1 MNQKNISIFQIDKLR
16 YFSGASETAYFLYPS
31 TKGRTENYIQSL
43 NFDRT
48 SIYRPGVLI
57 VPEGRNEI
65 RAIEWILQRFLS
77 VFDLGPYFSI
87 PTTILAK
94 TMVKYALNDLAKI
107 EGERDE
113 LNKLVRIVENKEIY
127 DYAQ

>member
-1 MNQKNISIFQIDKLR
+1 M
-16 YFSGASETAYFLYPS
+16 
-31 TKGRTENYIQSL
+31 

-57 VPEGRNEI
+57 VPEGRDEV

-77 VFDLGPYFSI
+77 IFDFGPYFSI
-87 PTTILAK
+87 PTPTLAK
-94 TMVKYALNDLAKI
+94 TMVNYALNDLSTV
-107 EGERDE
+107 EGERDK
-113 LNKLVRIVENKEIY
+113 LNKLVRILENKEIS

>member
-1 MNQKNISIFQIDKLR
+1 M
-16 YFSGASETAYFLYPS
+16 
-31 TKGRTENYIQSL
+31 

-87 PTTILAK
+87 PTTTLAK

>member
-1 MNQKNISIFQIDKLR
+1 M
-16 YFSGASETAYFLYPS
+16 
-31 TKGRTENYIQSL
+31 

-57 VPEGRNEI
+57 VPEGRDEV

-77 VFDLGPYFSI
+77 IFDFGPYFSI
-87 PTTILAK
+87 PTPTLAK
-94 TMVKYALNDLAKI
+94 SMVNHALNDLSTV
-107 EGERDE
+107 EGERDK
-113 LNKLVRIVENKEIY
+113 LNKLVRILENKEIS